1 MGRQRSVHAVA
12 AGVGVPQEVRAEVVS
27 VSRGVAWLRSADG
40 PVHLTG
46 PSGPQGPL
54 TVIADP
60 LPRLALGDLA
70 HIVLTRAERRPTP
83 PWPPL
88 ADAGALHA
96 ALAWAR
102 PWAWR
107 DPRLDLLRPGRAVEA
122 ARALA
127 GSGPGL
133 TPSGD
138 DALAGYLLARRAAGN
153 GGERSEASDVLA
165 VVAARSGEPSA
176 SLVRWAARGETFDVA
191 AAVLRALLRGDAAPD
206 GPSLARLVA
215 LGGETGR
222 AMLAGMI
229 AGLEPVAGG
238 R

>member
-1 MGRQRSVHAVA
+1 MGRERNVRPVA
-12 AGVGVPQEVRAEVVS
+12 AGVGVPDEVLAEVVS
-27 VSRGVAWLRSADG
+27 VSPGVAWLRSTDG

-46 PSGPQGPL
+46 PRGPLGPL

-60 LPRLALGDLA
+60 LPHLGLGDLA
-70 HIVLTRAERRPTP
+70 HIVLARAERRPTP
-83 PWPPL
+83 PWPPP
-88 ADAGALHA
+88 ADPDALGA

-102 PWAWR
+102 PSAWR
-107 DPRLDLLRPGRAVEA
+107 DPRLDGLRPGHAVEA
-122 ARALA
+122 APALA

-153 GGERSEASDVLA
+153 GADGSEAREVLT
-165 VVAARSGEPSA
+165 VVVARSGEPSL

-191 AAVLRALLRGDAAPD
+191 AAVLRALLRGEPDA
-206 GPSLARLVA
+206 PSLSRLLA